1 MAQTPSENVLT
12 LIAPARGGLDDAIVA
27 SAMAALKGLGVET
40 GKTGWLSP
48 GEACDIPFDGGPLE
62 AVEKAARDALR
73 DTPVDLAVQGARDR
87 RKKLLIA
94 DMDSTI
100 TTTETLDDL
109 AERAG
114 MKDPTAAITE
124 RAMKGEIDFADALR
138 KRLAMLA
145 GMKEKTLAE
154 TAAGIELTPG
164 AGTLVKTMT
173 RDGAHTVLVSGG
185 GVYFAE
191 RVAARAGFHEF
202 QANRFEISEG
212 RLTGAVAE
220 PIQDKDAKLNTLT
233 RLAAERQIPLSLTL
247 AIGDGAN
254 DVPMIRAAGL
264 GIAYK
269 GQPVTRDAA
278 HARIEAGGLTAA
290 LFMQG
295 YPRSDFQSDE

>member
-1 MAQTPSENVLT
+1 MENVLT

-40 GKTGWLSP
+40 GETGWLSP

-100 TTTETLDDL
+100 ITTETLDDL

-154 TAAGIELTPG
+154 TAAGIELHIINGVSITKASGNHRAQPG
-164 AGTLVKTMT
+164 PM
-173 RDGAHTVLVSGG
+173 
-185 GVYFAE
+185 FC
-191 RVAARAGFHEF
+191 EF
-202 QANRFEISEG
+202 GLPVDR
-212 RLTGAVAE
+212 
-220 PIQDKDAKLNTLT
+220 
-233 RLAAERQIPLSLTL
+233 
-247 AIGDGAN
+247 
-254 DVPMIRAAGL
+254 GL
-264 GIAYK
+264 GLAV
-269 GQPVTRDAA
+269 VTG
-278 HARIEAGGLTAA
+278 RIRFT
-290 LFMQG
+290 
-295 YPRSDFQSDE
+295 SHDT